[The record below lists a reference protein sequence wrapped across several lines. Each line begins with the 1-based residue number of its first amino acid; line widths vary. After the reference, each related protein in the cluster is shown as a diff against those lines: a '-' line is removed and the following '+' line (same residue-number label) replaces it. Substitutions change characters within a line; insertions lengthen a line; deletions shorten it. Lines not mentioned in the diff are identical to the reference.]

1 MGEGFF
7 TLSREDQKELLQT
20 GAERTGKRANLLEK
34 DIWVIWTL
42 DRLFA
47 PGATHELT
55 FKGGTSLSKAY
66 QVIDRFSEDI
76 DLTIDIRRLM
86 DDPGLELH
94 PKNNTQAK
102 NLSDAVKKKIPI
114 YIETSIRPALEAAL
128 TAENLGAR
136 INISPLK
143 TDTVELAY
151 ASHFERVEYN
161 PSKIILEF
169 GAKSTGE
176 PHSEMPVQCDVAD
189 HFNEVRFPSA
199 RPRVMDIART
209 FWEKVTA
216 VHAYC
221 RNGKLKGERFARHW
235 FDLHAIYSS
244 PHKARIGEN
253 AGIKDFVAEH
263 KNIFFRERDSDGTW
277 IDYRVAV
284 HGNLHLVPDGKANE
298 GLREDYRKMIENGM
312 FAGTAPAYESL
323 MESIGRMQADL
334 NADSRGRLPPQWG

>member
-34 DIWVIWTL
+34 DIWVIWIL
-42 DRLFA
+42 DKLFV
-47 PGATHELT
+47 PGASHGLT

-86 DDPGLELH
+86 NDPELEPH
-94 PKNNTQAK
+94 PKNNAQAK
-102 NLSDAVKKKIPI
+102 KLSDAVKKKIPA
-114 YIETSIRPALEAAL
+114 YIEDSIRPALETAL
-128 TAENLGAR
+128 EAESLVAR
-136 INISPLK
+136 IDISPVK
-143 TDTVELAY
+143 TDTIELAY
-151 ASHFERVEYN
+151 ASHFEKVEYN

-176 PHSEMPVQCDVAD
+176 PHSELPVRCDVAD
-189 HFNEVRFPSA
+189 HFTEVRFPSA

-235 FDLHAIYSS
+235 FDLQAIYSS
-244 PHKARIGEN
+244 PHKARIREN

-263 KNIFFRERDSDGTW
+263 KNIFFREKDSDGNW
-277 IDYRVAV
+277 IDYRAAV
-284 HGNLHLVPDGKANE
+284 RGRLHLVPDGEAGK

-323 MESIGRMQADL
+323 MEMIGRMQADL
-334 NADSRGRLPPQWG
+334 NAASSADAS